1 MLLRGLG
8 NDLMTFSA
16 QDVEF
21 GPQRLSDP
29 LVIATAR
36 PLPAEQ
42 AYPRDAGPLESDVRD
57 RLLNTPFGQARREGA
72 DGIMAGLDEE
82 GYTTVWYQM
91 GPNQWERV
99 MRMPL
104 FMLGPLTHILADPAD
119 ANSK

>member
-1 MLLRGLG
+1 MLRGLG

-21 GPQRLSDP
+21 GRQRLSDP

-42 AYPRDAGPLESDVRD
+42 AYLRDAGPLESDVRD
-57 RLLNTPFGQARREGA
+57 RLLNTAFGKARREGA
-72 DGIMAGLDEE
+72 DGITAGLDEE
-82 GYTTVWYQM
+82 GYTTVWRQM

-99 MRMPL
+99 MGMPL

-119 ANSK
+119 ANGK